1 MHPRPFARQWRA
13 ALMAAVLAVA
23 LPLSGY
29 AQFDPARAYKQ
40 SEAVKKRYPD
50 PPVRFE
56 TPGFAPGKADFT
68 SHEEM
73 MAFLYG
79 LQRKAPGNLQ
89 LRVIGESEEGRSI
102 PMLVLT
108 NAGVFTAPEVLRLN
122 RPVVLLAGLQHGN
135 EPAGGEVMLA
145 LAQELAVGPLKP
157 LLDRITVVIVPR
169 SNPDGAF
176 YFTRTPARGIDIN
189 RDHIKKDLPETIAL
203 HKVITEFQP
212 EVFVDAHEFSVAT
225 RWIQKFGKLLSYDLT
240 FLYATNPNVAPELTA
255 LADKRFRSAIVRDVE
270 KAGYTQHWYF
280 TTSYNMEDKKVSMG
294 GTSPDIGRNTA
305 GLQNSISFLIE
316 TRGVGIGR
324 ESYARRVHT
333 HLVAITA
340 VLQTA
345 AANAD
350 ELRATV
356 RAARLATAK
365 RGAAPGPQDSIV
377 IRSKNPLGPRK
388 LTMVDPQSGEP
399 ADVEVQWEDSLAA
412 IPDLVRQRPTAYLM
426 PPSYGDIARRLE
438 LSGVDVRRLRQAVTL
453 DVESYQVT
461 DKRVS
466 EIFYEGHIR
475 NTVSTEVVRKPVTF
489 QPGSY
494 VFSMAQANAN
504 LIAVALEPES
514 PSSFVTFGLIP
525 VDKKGATTMGG
536 AASEVPV
543 YRLLAPTALDTVP
556 WAPR

>member
-1 MHPRPFARQWRA
+1 
-13 ALMAAVLAVA
+13 
-23 LPLSGY
+23 
-29 AQFDPARAYKQ
+29 
-40 SEAVKKRYPD
+40 
-50 PPVRFE
+50 
-56 TPGFAPGKADFT
+56 
-68 SHEEM
+68 
-73 MAFLYG
+73 
-79 LQRKAPGNLQ
+79 
-89 LRVIGESEEGRSI
+89 
-102 PMLVLT
+102 
-108 NAGVFTAPEVLRLN
+108 
-122 RPVVLLAGLQHGN
+122 
-135 EPAGGEVMLA
+135 
-145 LAQELAVGPLKP
+145 
-157 LLDRITVVIVPR
+157 
-169 SNPDGAF
+169 
-176 YFTRTPARGIDIN
+176 
-189 RDHIKKDLPETIAL
+189 
-203 HKVITEFQP
+203 
-212 EVFVDAHEFSVAT
+212 
-225 RWIQKFGKLLSYDLT
+225 
-240 FLYATNPNVAPELTA
+240 VAPELTA

-333 HLVAITA
+333 HLVAITS

-365 RGAAPGPQDSIV
+365 RGAAPGPQDTIV
-377 IRSKNPLGPRK
+377 VRSKNPVGPHK
-388 LTMVDPQSGEP
+388 LAMLDPQSGEP

-412 IPDLVRQRPTAYLM
+412 IPDLVRQRPAAYLM
-426 PPSYGDIARRLE
+426 PPAYGDIARRLE
-438 LSGVDVRRLRQAVTL
+438 LSGIDVRRLRQAVTL

-466 EIFYEGHIR
+466 DIFYEGHIR
-475 NTVSTEVVRKPVTF
+475 NTVTTEVVRKPVTF

-504 LIAVALEPES
+504 LIAVALEPEA

-525 VDKKGATTMGG
+525 VDKKGATLMGG

-543 YRLLAPTALDTVP
+543 YRLLTPTALDTVP